1 LAVGAALALAGC
13 GDRSPRSQGESSMA
27 NKPGSTG
34 HAHTNRLADE
44 TSPYLLQH
52 AHNPVDWYPWGD
64 EAFEK
69 ARREDKPVF
78 LSIGYA
84 ACHWCHVMERECFE
98 NDSLAGL
105 LNEQFVSIKVDR
117 EERPDLDAIY
127 MKSVQMLTG
136 GGGWPMSVFLTPDGR
151 PFFGGTYFP
160 PARRGGMPGFGD
172 VLVAISEE
180 YKKNKETIVEQAGR
194 VHAALGEREEFAA
207 AERLSWAPIDSARA
221 YYRSTFDVREGGFG
235 RAPKFPPAMGIRL
248 LLREHA
254 RTGDRDLLDMATLT
268 LDKMA
273 RGGIYD
279 HLGGGFHRYST
290 DAIWLAPHFE
300 KMLYDNALLAMAYLD
315 AFLVTGNE
323 EYARIVRETLD
334 YEIRDMRDSGGAFH
348 ATEDADSE
356 GEEGKFYVWDAEEVE
371 RLLGAERARIFEAYY
386 DVTAQ
391 GNWEEKTILR
401 VRQPLEG
408 IARDLGVGEPDAR
421 RAIEEGRRILLEAR
435 AKRVRPGLDDKVLV
449 AWNGLLISSLARAG
463 AVLDEPRYTEAAVAA
478 ARFIREK
485 MAAPGGRLFRT
496 YRAGKTKGAAFLED
510 YAFLGN
516 AYVDLYETTFD
527 VEHVREAVRLADV
540 ILADFA
546 DSTADSTGGG
556 FFFTPASHESLIV
569 RLKDPYDSAT
579 PSGNSVAVRLLLRLA
594 RLCDRED
601 YRQAAEGALRLY
613 TDLATR
619 APGAFPEMLIVL
631 SEHLSPSREI
641 AIVGARGADD
651 TRALLRAV
659 HARFLPGAALAFRE
673 ASASKGSDIEKVI
686 PLLEGKTAL
695 EGRATAYV
703 CRNHACRAPVT
714 DVAALEAELR

>member
-1 LAVGAALALAGC
+1 MEGK
-13 GDRSPRSQGESSMA
+13 R
-27 NKPGSTG
+27 GSGG
-34 HAHTNRLADE
+34 HAHINRLADE

-64 EAFEK
+64 EAFDR
-69 ARREDKPVF
+69 ARREDRPVF

-84 ACHWCHVMERECFE
+84 ACHWCHVMECECFE
-98 NDSLAGL
+98 NDSLAAI
-105 LNEQFVSIKVDR
+105 LNERFVSIKVDR

-194 VHAALGEREEFAA
+194 VHAALAEREEFGAV
-207 AERLSWAPIDSARA
+207 ERLSWAPIDSARA
-221 YYRSTFDVREGGFG
+221 YYRSTFDSREGGFG
-235 RAPKFPPAMGIRL
+235 RAPKFPPSMALRL

-254 RTGDRDLLDMATLT
+254 RTGDRDLLEMATLT

-273 RGGIYD
+273 AGGIYD

-290 DAIWLAPHFE
+290 DAVWLAPHFE
-300 KMLYDNALLAMAYLD
+300 KMLYDNALLAMAYLE
-315 AFLVTGNE
+315 AFQVTGNE

-334 YEIRDMRDSGGAFH
+334 YEIRDMRDAGGAFH

-356 GEEGKFYVWDAEEVE
+356 GEEGKFYVWGAEEVE
-371 RLLGAERARIFEAYY
+371 RLLGEERARIFGAYY
-386 DVTAQ
+386 DVTPQ
-391 GNWEEKTILR
+391 GNWEERTILR
-401 VRQPLEG
+401 VRRPLAAV
-408 IARDLGVGEPDAR
+408 ARELGGEEADAR
-421 RAIEEGRRILLEAR
+421 RAIDEGRRILFEAR

-496 YRAGKTKGAAFLED
+496 YRVGKTKGAAFLED

-516 AYVDLYETTFD
+516 ASVDLYETTFD
-527 VEHVREAVRLADV
+527 AAHLREAVRLADV

-546 DSTADSTGGG
+546 DQKEGG
-556 FFFTPASHESLIV
+556 FFFTPANHESLIV
-569 RLKDPYDSAT
+569 RLKDPYDNAT
-579 PSGNSVAVRLLLRLA
+579 PSGSSVAVRLLLRLA

-601 YRQAAEGALRLY
+601 YRRAAEGALRLY
-613 TDLATR
+613 ADLATR
-619 APGAFPEMLIVL
+619 APGAFPELLVAL

-651 TRALLRAV
+651 TRALLHAI
-659 HARFLPGAALAFRE
+659 HARFLPGAALAFIE
-673 ASASKGSDIEKVI
+673 SSASADADLDKLI

-695 EGRATAYV
+695 DGRATAYV
-703 CRNHACRAPVT
+703 CRNYACRQPVT